1 MSAPRVFKGR
11 EEEVTME
18 QLVAFRSTA
27 KASSAS
33 GGSGDE
39 DISIIKSDITSSSPR
54 PVVETKKRK
63 VGRPPKVIRAA
74 KKLRL
79 AESPELGVRISK
91 SAVPSAE
98 NSSSS
103 PCAIPD
109 SPSLTKR
116 KVHKFGQCSQDA
128 PDRRATS
135 VIKMQPSV
143 REFSESG
150 NDANVHDCDA
160 NVKGEAVAEPV
171 STPKGRGRPRKIQTP
186 IPVNKI
192 TQDSVRTTRATTR
205 NGSEKAAPAQASKA
219 KVSPAKRAS
228 RAYGQGVGRPKKTPR
243 KGNSGPQQFTK
254 KEYIVEKIV
263 NSRIDPIT
271 RDQMY
276 MVKWKGY
283 GAKDNT
289 WEPLKNLGKCTSLI
303 KTFTNSQNSKGRGK
317 GKK

>member
-1 MSAPRVFKGR
+1 MPSSPSASSSGTLSEPISPYLRMSAPRVFKGR

-116 KVHKFGQCSQDA
+116 K
-128 PDRRATS
+128 
-135 VIKMQPSV
+135 MQPSV

-192 TQDSVRTTRATTR
+192 TQGKSNGVQSQAASATLQATSR
-205 NGSEKAAPAQASKA
+205 N
-219 KVSPAKRAS
+219 
-228 RAYGQGVGRPKKTPR
+228 
-243 KGNSGPQQFTK
+243 
-254 KEYIVEKIV
+254 
-263 NSRIDPIT
+263 
-271 RDQMY
+271 
-276 MVKWKGY
+276 
-283 GAKDNT
+283 
-289 WEPLKNLGKCTSLI
+289 
-303 KTFTNSQNSKGRGK
+303 
-317 GKK
+317 